1 MQYLDAMKSAS
12 FYFEYIESCILRTV
26 AMQYDWSVGSLQ
38 NPPISQ

>member
-1 MQYLDAMKSAS
+1 MQYVDVMKSAS
-12 FYFEYIESCILRTV
+12 FYFEYIESILRTV